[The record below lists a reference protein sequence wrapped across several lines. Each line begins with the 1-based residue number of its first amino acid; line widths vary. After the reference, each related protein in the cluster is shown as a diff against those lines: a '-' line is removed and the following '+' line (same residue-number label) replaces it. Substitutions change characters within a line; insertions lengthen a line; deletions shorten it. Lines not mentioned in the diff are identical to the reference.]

1 MNQIKKVLCVALC
14 AAMILSFAGCGGQDN
29 TTAQAPAQTT
39 EQPAEEKKEEAP
51 AEEKKEEEKEE
62 EKKEEA
68 SAKEDGKK
76 APLFPVTDVITSSPY
91 YEEFDL
97 TPTAEEK
104 AAMESE
110 PMHGQTIKYWYDGG
124 NCTSAPYVAQ
134 KLGLFEECG
143 IQTECLNGTAVKEAL
158 GTNAAQFG
166 VSHIASLLVPI
177 TNDVNYTFI
186 MGAHV
191 GCKSLYVL
199 GDSDYKSTEDLKNT
213 RIAVPNGIGNSDY
226 NITARLLDKDGI
238 NPLTDVEL
246 TPVESSACVAAMQ
259 NGEISAALLSD
270 TYAYKMVQDGTLRL
284 VRSLLDED
292 FAHEPCCV
300 VAMNNDFLNEN
311 PVTAKKLTQCLK
323 KASNWMRNNPE
334 EAVNMLLDDGKIS
347 RDYDMNLEL
356 WNTLKFGLTDEY
368 TKAGL
373 EQIIDDYIRLGL
385 ITSTKDADALLEKA
399 WHPQAPEA

>member
-1 MNQIKKVLCVALC
+1 M
-14 AAMILSFAGCGGQDN
+14 
-29 TTAQAPAQTT
+29 
-39 EQPAEEKKEEAP
+39 
-51 AEEKKEEEKEE
+51 
-62 EKKEEA
+62 
-68 SAKEDGKK
+68 
-76 APLFPVTDVITSSPY
+76 
-91 YEEFDL
+91 
-97 TPTAEEK
+97 
-104 AAMESE
+104 
-110 PMHGQTIKYWYDGG
+110 
-124 NCTSAPYVAQ
+124 
-134 KLGLFEECG
+134 
-143 IQTECLNGTAVKEAL
+143 
-158 GTNAAQFG
+158 
-166 VSHIASLLVPI
+166 
-177 TNDVNYTFI
+177 
-186 MGAHV
+186 
-191 GCKSLYVL
+191 
-199 GDSDYKSTEDLKNT
+199 KNT

-334 EAVNMLLDDGKIS
+334 EAVNMLLDDGKIGG
-347 RDYDMNLEL
+347 DYDMNLEL

-385 ITSTKDADALLEKA
+385 ITSTKGCRRSA
-399 WHPQAPEA
+399 

>member
-76 APLFPVTDVITSSPY
+76 APLFPVTAVITSSPY

-334 EAVNMLLDDGKIS
+334 EAVNMLLDDGKIN
-347 RDYDMNLEL
+347 DIGTHDEL
-356 WNTLKFGLTDEY
+356 MARCAIYQEIYQSQQEGVQE
-368 TKAGL
+368 
-373 EQIIDDYIRLGL
+373 
-385 ITSTKDADALLEKA
+385 
-399 WHPQAPEA
+399 

>member
-51 AEEKKEEEKEE
+51 AEGKKEEEKEE

-199 GDSDYKSTEDLKNT
+199 GDSDY
-213 RIAVPNGIGNSDY
+213 

-347 RDYDMNLEL
+347 GDYDMNLEL

>member
-284 VRSLLDED
+284 VRSLLDEN

-347 RDYDMNLEL
+347 GDYDMNLEL
-356 WNTLKFGLTDEY
+356 WLS
-368 TKAGL
+368 
-373 EQIIDDYIRLGL
+373 L
-385 ITSTKDADALLEKA
+385 I
-399 WHPQAPEA
+399 HI